1 MSSSTKGILGYF
13 EFYSVVAVVV
23 VVLGGAAAAKAAIVG
38 YRGRTRREAVG
49 K

>member
-13 EFYSVVAVVV
+13 EFYSVVAVV